1 MTERA
6 YRIIGGV
13 RIGPHQAIWCREG
26 AGDPW
31 TRIELYPTGPGV
43 FYPTTNDEAFDLKL
57 LINDALISAA
67 FNASFNFR
75 VSGTYELGDH
85 GATELYIGSHPRFEI
100 SSREDGGS
108 SLTDNSDNVWA
119 ILFPQ
124 LAATNLYSLTI
135 TDDYID
141 TRAHGFSLYPRR
153 YFLKDVT
160 AHRFR
165 ASQNA
170 SLGGRANTNFVSRL
184 LQPMIDVRLVG
195 SYPRALVI
203 NEYHQLSDFL
213 ALAATGMPVLVYPDR
228 TVYTPYAELTNPY
241 GWWRGVLLRDSGDFD
256 PQRADGEWFANWHK
270 AMTFQNIGEP

>member
-1 MTERA
+1 MSERQ

-13 RIGPHQAIWCREG
+13 RIGPQQKLWYRSDAV
-26 AGDPW
+26 DPW
-31 TRIELYPTGPGV
+31 TAITLNPTGPSV
-43 FYPTTNDEAFDLKL
+43 FYPTGNDETFDLKL
-57 LINDALISAA
+57 LLNDLFSGESLDVSIN
-67 FNASFNFR
+67 FEME
-75 VSGTYELGDH
+75 Y
-85 GATELYIGSHPRFEI
+85 GATEFYTGSQVYFEL
-100 SSREDGGS
+100 SSRSDPTD
-108 SLTDNSDNVWA
+108 LTIKEDNSDNLWA
-119 ILFPQ
+119 ILYPQ
-124 LAATNLYSLTI
+124 LAATGVYNI
-135 TDDYID
+135 VFEDDDKTFTD

-153 YFLKDVT
+153 YFLRDVT

-165 ASQNA
+165 AAQNV
-170 SLGGRANTNFVSRL
+170 SIGGRANTNFVSRL

-195 SYPRALVI
+195 SYPRALVL

-228 TVYTPYAELTNPY
+228 TVFTPYAELTNPY

>member
-1 MTERA
+1 MSERQ

-13 RIGPHQAIWCREG
+13 RVGPQQKLWYRSDAL
-26 AGDPW
+26 DPW
-31 TRIELYPTGPGV
+31 TAITLNPTGPSV
-43 FYPTTNDEAFDLKL
+43 FYPTTNEESLDLKFL
-57 LINDALISAA
+57 LQELFINELLD
-67 FNASFNFR
+67 
-75 VSGTYELGDH
+75 VSITMLVNTTGQTTFDRGTQTYFEL
-85 GATELYIGSHPRFEI
+85 
-100 SSREDGGS
+100 SSRSDPS
-108 SLTDNSDNVWA
+108 DLTIKEDNSDNVWA

-124 LAATNLYSLTI
+124 LAATGVYNLVLTGGDQSYT
-135 TDDYID
+135 TDGP
-141 TRAHGFSLYPRR
+141 HGFSLYPRR
-153 YFLKDVT
+153 YFLRDVT

-165 ASQNA
+165 AAQNV
-170 SLGGRANTNFVSRL
+170 SIGGRANTNFVSRL

-195 SYPRALVI
+195 SYPRALVL

-228 TVYTPYAELTNPY
+228 TVFTPYAELTNPY

>member
-1 MTERA
+1 MSERQ

-13 RIGPHQAIWCREG
+13 RIGPNQKLWYRLDALD
-26 AGDPW
+26 AW
-31 TRIELYPTGPGV
+31 TPITLNPTGPSV
-43 FYPTTNDEAFDLKL
+43 YYPTSNSESFDLTIHIGNL
-57 LINDALISAA
+57 LAAESAEIILDISTVTGLVSVDRGALS
-67 FNASFNFR
+67 
-75 VSGTYELGDH
+75 YLEL
-85 GATELYIGSHPRFEI
+85 
-100 SSREDGGS
+100 SSRLDGGAS
-108 SLTDNSDNVWA
+108 KEDNSDNVWA

-124 LAATNLYSLTI
+124 LAATGVYNLVLTGGDQSYT
-135 TDDYID
+135 TDGP
-141 TRAHGFSLYPRR
+141 HGFSLYPRR
-153 YFLKDVT
+153 YFLRDVT

-165 ASQNA
+165 AAQNV
-170 SLGGRANTNFVSRL
+170 SIGGRANTNFVSRL

-195 SYPRALVI
+195 SYPRALVL

-270 AMTFQNIGEP
+270 AMVFQNIGSPQ

>member
-1 MTERA
+1 MSERQ

-13 RIGPHQAIWCREG
+13 RIGPQQKLWYRSDAV
-26 AGDPW
+26 DPW
-31 TRIELYPTGPGV
+31 IPITLNPTGPSV

-57 LINDALISAA
+57 LLNDLFSGEALDVSIN
-67 FNASFNFR
+67 FEME
-75 VSGTYELGDH
+75 Y
-85 GATELYIGSHPRFEI
+85 GATEFYTGSQVYFEL
-100 SSREDGGS
+100 SSRSDPTD
-108 SLTDNSDNVWA
+108 LTIKEDNSDNLWA
-119 ILFPQ
+119 ILYPQ
-124 LAATNLYSLTI
+124 LAATGVYNI
-135 TDDYID
+135 VFEDDDKTFTD

-153 YFLKDVT
+153 YFLRDVT

-165 ASQNA
+165 AAQNV
-170 SLGGRANTNFVSRL
+170 SIGGRANTNFVSRL

-195 SYPRALVI
+195 SYPRALVL

-270 AMTFQNIGEP
+270 AMVFQNIGEP